1 MSNILDNRPGTITI
15 LEGPTLSGKTRKLVE
30 LLKDAIKH
38 QVPTLF
44 ISLELTTEQVA
55 NQVQLKD
62 YIYIAHNAYIE
73 KIYDIARTLK
83 SDEDIK
89 LIMIDSLTE
98 LYTKEKHCL
107 GQADIRFHI
116 LKQLKQLS
124 NELGVAVIMTGPANI
139 KKEIKN
145 INELD
150 IKILDLYSIRKH

>member
-15 LEGPTLSGKTRKLVE
+15 LEGPTLSGKTCKLVE

-124 NELGVAVIMTGPANI
+124 NELGVAVIMTGPVNI

-145 INELD
+145 INELN
-150 IKILDLYSIRKH
+150 IQIVDLNSV

>member
-1 MSNILDNRPGTITI
+1 M
-15 LEGPTLSGKTRKLVE
+15 

-55 NQVQLKD
+55 YQVQLKD

-73 KIYDIARTLK
+73 KIYYIDRTLK

-124 NELGVAVIMTGPANI
+124 NELGVAVIMTEPVNI

-145 INELD
+145 INELN
-150 IKILDLYSIRKH
+150 IQIVDLNSV

>member
-15 LEGPTLSGKTRKLVE
+15 LEGPTLSGKTCKLVE

-98 LYTKEKHCL
+98 LYTKEKYCL
-107 GQADIRFHI
+107 GRSAIRFQI

-139 KKEIKN
+139 EKEIKN